1 MGIVFGLMS
10 AIVFAFGNIFIKKGI
25 KRSNNG
31 DTGFFMSII
40 TNVVILGVIF
50 FISLVIKGFE
60 FKFSWTALFF
70 FILAGILSSG
80 IGRFTLF
87 ASIGRIGPS
96 RGSAIKNGFPIV
108 SVIFGFFI
116 LGETV
121 RTGSI
126 WGMLMMLIAILLP
139 GITLFQ
145 MHKDHMGETAATSEQ
160 KAEVRSQ
167 WIGYLLAMLSA
178 VSFGIGMGVRKQG
191 LMQLDDAFFG
201 AFVGALTS
209 LIIFSIYEMIR
220 GKLIDT
226 IRRNFTVYNPYFL
239 GAGIMTSL
247 GPLFFF
253 LGASNAQVAIV
264 SVFAGTEPLLTTLLS
279 VFLLKGEER
288 LTPTVWLS
296 VILVLAGTILIS
308 YAG

>member
-50 FISLVIKGFE
+50 FISLTIKGLE

-121 RTGSI
+121 SSGSI
-126 WGMLMMLIAILLP
+126 WGMMMMLAAILLP

-145 MHKDHMGETAATSEQ
+145 MNKDQMGETAATSEH

-191 LMQLDDAFFG
+191 LMQMDDAFFG

-226 IRRNFTVYNPYFL
+226 IKRNFTVYNPYFL

-253 LGASNAQVAIV
+253 LGASYTQVAIV

-279 VFLLKGEER
+279 LFLLKGEER
-288 LTPTVWLS
+288 LTPTVWIS

-308 YAG
+308 YSG